1 MLKEYGLP
9 GGTMVESV
17 TCGRRCRLL
26 LSRRDSMRV
35 VLGSTAAVALLG
47 LAPAARADD
56 AGLRSRFAD
65 LYAAA
70 AKEGEIVFYSDGRQD
85 TAERIS
91 AFWKANFPDVRLLIT
106 PKGSPALIAQVEAER
121 SAGQHRVDVTHM
133 SQMYVAAIWKGKDV
147 YEPYKISSFARY
159 APDYAD
165 PDGAF
170 YTPEVYTLPAAYNT
184 KAFKD
189 KSELPQSLADY
200 LDPKWKG
207 KLVLPDPTT
216 SGNTLTFMTTMMGK
230 GLIDWPYLEKLAQQ
244 DVLFV
249 RGNPDAVRMIASGE
263 RMVTPMLSLF
273 NLMSAKKKGQPID
286 YYVLKEGSVA
296 VQSAMGIMAG
306 APHPNAAR
314 LFMEALMSPEGEA
327 VLAEGGAFWP
337 ADSQVK
343 ADPSLP
349 PIADMHPI
357 NPPEPT
363 ASDQEQINAFLD
375 KFKQVFHR
383 H

>member
-1 MLKEYGLP
+1 
-9 GGTMVESV
+9 MVE
-17 TCGRRCRLL
+17 CLKYGRWRRLL
-26 LSRRDSMRV
+26 SSRRGGIRLA
-35 VLGSTAAVALLG
+35 LGAAAFALLG
-47 LAPAARADD
+47 MAPAAYSDD
-56 AGLRSRFAD
+56 ASLRTRFAD

-70 AKEGEIVFYSDGRQD
+70 SKEGEIVFYSDGRQD

-133 SQMYVAAIWKGKDV
+133 SQMYVAAIWKGKGV
-147 YEPYKISSFARY
+147 YAPYKISSFARY

-170 YTPEVYTLPAAYNT
+170 YTPEIYTLPAAYST

-207 KLVLPDPTT
+207 KIVLPDPST
-216 SGNTLTFMTTMMGK
+216 SGNTLTFLMAMMSK

-244 DVLFV
+244 NVLFV

-263 RMVTPMLSLF
+263 RTVTPMLSLF

-286 YYVLKEGSVA
+286 YYVLKEGSVV
-296 VQSAMGIMAG
+296 VQSAMGVMAG
-306 APHPNAAR
+306 APHPNAAK
-314 LFMEALMSPEGEA
+314 LFMEAMMSPEGEA

-337 ADSQVK
+337 ADSQIK

-349 PIADMHPI
+349 SIADMHPI
-357 NPPEPT
+357 HPPEPS
-363 ASDQEQINAFLD
+363 ASDQDQINAFLE